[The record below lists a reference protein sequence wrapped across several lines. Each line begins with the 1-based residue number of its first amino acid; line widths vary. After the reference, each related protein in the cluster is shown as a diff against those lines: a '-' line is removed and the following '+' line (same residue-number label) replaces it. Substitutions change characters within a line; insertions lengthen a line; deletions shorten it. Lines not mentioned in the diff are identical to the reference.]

1 MDDGT
6 DRRFEIAAHAASL
19 GVWDWDLTTNRF
31 HYSDRAKEICGFA
44 ADRQV
49 SLEDVR
55 GVTHPD
61 DYPWTSA
68 QAALAVDPQVKSAE
82 PYRYRVIR
90 ADTNECRWVV
100 AHGEAVFETHDGSE
114 QAVRYIGTLQDITA
128 QHDAEQALVES
139 EARLRLAVEAGRA
152 AVWEIDLDRQVVTPS
167 PELNALFGFAPDAEP
182 SIEEF
187 QALYADG
194 EVRRLQEE
202 GAAAQ
207 ERGESQIQTSLHI
220 VWADGSNRWLLLRAR
235 LAPPTEKI
243 EHRVIGVLI
252 DITAQ
257 KAAEERA
264 ELVAGEMQHRVKNL
278 LTVVQSL
285 ASQSFRKHEN
295 EASQAFIAR
304 LNALARVTQ
313 NVLGGEGKST
323 LMRQLVE
330 QAIEPYLTDE
340 NSIYVGGPQVALSS
354 EAATALA
361 LGLHE
366 LCTNAVKHGSL
377 SVPDGEVSLTWH
389 IQDEGLHVLWV
400 ETGGPPVVEPAHT
413 GFGTRVL
420 TRGLGNGASL
430 RFDPRG
436 LRATF
441 KLAPE
446 AWRSIAG
453 QDQLSI
459 EAGAEFADS

>member
-1 MDDGT
+1 MRDGT

-44 ADRQV
+44 PDQQI

-61 DYPWTSA
+61 DFPWTSA
-68 QAALAVDPQVKSAE
+68 QAARAVDPQVKSAE

-90 ADTNECRWVV
+90 ADTKECRWVL
-100 AHGEAVFETHDGSE
+100 AHGEPMFETHDGNE

-128 QHDAEQALVES
+128 QHDAEQALIES

-152 AVWEIDLDRQVVTPS
+152 AVWEIDLDRHVVTPS
-167 PELNALFGFAPDAEP
+167 PELNALFGFPPDAAP

-194 EVRRLQEE
+194 EVRRLEEE

-207 ERGESQIQTSLHI
+207 ERGESQVQTSLRI
-220 VWADGSNRWLLLRAR
+220 IWPDGSNRWLLLRAR

-243 EHRVIGVLI
+243 ESRVIGVLI

-285 ASQSFRKHEN
+285 ALQSFRKHEN
-295 EASQAFIAR
+295 EASKAFIDR

-313 NVLGGEGKST
+313 NVLGGEGTST
-323 LMRQLVE
+323 HMRQLVD
-330 QAIEPYLTDE
+330 QAIEPYLTDD
-340 NSIYVGGPQVALSS
+340 NSIHVSGPSVSVSS

-366 LCTNAVKHGSL
+366 LCTNAVKYGSL
-377 SVPDGEVSLTWH
+377 SVPGGEVSLTWNIH
-389 IQDEGLHVLWV
+389 DEALQVFWV
-400 ETGGPPVVEPAHT
+400 ERGGPPVTEPAHT

-420 TRGLGNGASL
+420 TRGLGSGASL
-430 RFDPRG
+430 KFDPEG
-436 LRATF
+436 LRASF
-441 KLAPE
+441 ELAPG
-446 AWRSIAG
+446 AWRIILRG
-453 QDQLSI
+453 QALQLD
-459 EAGAEFADS
+459 EARVN